1 MGMEHAVLACLLGLV
16 LMWMSSNQPFPE
28 VSRRFGIILLMLG
41 LLGLLSESAPR
52 PTTDR
57 VWLITYTGLGGLGV
71 VIGMRHMT
79 YTRMDVL
86 IAPASGVLLCIGVIG
101 LLWNEWGVLSEFEQI
116 AAFLLA
122 SFLCMAEVYL
132 VFRGLLI
139 GKLPQSWSQAGLR
152 NLQRG
157 ILDGP
162 NGAISCFER
171 AWDVEKE
178 HLNPMAYLALQRI
191 FYARGDLVNADEWAL
206 KLAENGGINAVDKAW
221 IKAVDDSLKRLG
233 MDSKQEE

>member
-1 MGMEHAVLACLLGLV
+1 MGMEHAALACVLGLI
-16 LMWMSSNQPFPE
+16 LMGMSRNQPFPE

-52 PTTDR
+52 PTSDR
-57 VWLITYTGLGGLGV
+57 VWLIIYTGLGGLGV

-86 IAPASGVLLCIGVIG
+86 IAPASGFLLCIGVIG

-162 NGAISCFER
+162 NGAISCFEK

-191 FYARGDLVNADEWAL
+191 FYARGDSVNADEWAL
-206 KLAENGGINAVDKAW
+206 KLAENGGKNAVDEAW

-233 MDSKQEE
+233 MDFEQEE

>member
-1 MGMEHAVLACLLGLV
+1 MGMEHAALACVLGLI
-16 LMWMSSNQPFPE
+16 LMGMSRNQPFPE

-41 LLGLLSESAPR
+41 FLGLLSESAPR

-86 IAPASGVLLCIGVIG
+86 IAPASGFLLCIGVIG

-152 NLQRG
+152 SLQRG

-162 NGAISCFER
+162 NGAIFCFER

-206 KLAENGGINAVDKAW
+206 KLAENGGKNAVDEAW
-221 IKAVDDSLKRLG
+221 IKAIDDSLKGLG
-233 MDSKQEE
+233 MDFEQEE

>member
-1 MGMEHAVLACLLGLV
+1 MGMEHAALACVLGLI
-16 LMWMSSNQPFPE
+16 LMGMSRNQPFPE

-52 PTTDR
+52 PTSDR
-57 VWLITYTGLGGLGV
+57 VWMIIYTGLGGLGV

-86 IAPASGVLLCIGVIG
+86 IAPASGFLLCIGVIG

-162 NGAISCFER
+162 NGAISCFEK

-191 FYARGDLVNADEWAL
+191 FYARGDSVNADEWAL
-206 KLAENGGINAVDKAW
+206 KLAENGGKNAVDEAW

-233 MDSKQEE
+233 MDFEQEE

>member
-1 MGMEHAVLACLLGLV
+1 MGMEHAALACVLGLI
-16 LMWMSSNQPFPE
+16 LMWMSRNQPFPE

-41 LLGLLSESAPR
+41 FLGLLSESAPR

-79 YTRMDVL
+79 HTRMDVL
-86 IAPASGVLLCIGVIG
+86 IAPASGFLLCIGVIG
-101 LLWNEWGVLSEFEQI
+101 LLWNEWRVLSEFEQI
-116 AAFLLA
+116 ASFLLA
-122 SFLCMAEVYL
+122 SFLCMGEVYL

-162 NGAISCFER
+162 NGAISCFEK

-191 FYARGDLVNADEWAL
+191 FYARGDSVNADEWAL
-206 KLAENGGINAVDKAW
+206 KLAENGGKNAVDEAW

-233 MDSKQEE
+233 MDFEQEE

>member
-1 MGMEHAVLACLLGLV
+1 MGMEHAALACVLGLI
-16 LMWMSSNQPFPE
+16 LMWMSRNQPFPE

-41 LLGLLSESAPR
+41 FLGLLSESAPR

-79 YTRMDVL
+79 HTRMDVL
-86 IAPASGVLLCIGVIG
+86 IAPASGFLLCIGVIG
-101 LLWNEWGVLSEFEQI
+101 LLWNEWRVLSEFEQI
-116 AAFLLA
+116 ASFLLA
-122 SFLCMAEVYL
+122 SFLCMGEVYL

-152 NLQRG
+152 SLQRG

-162 NGAISCFER
+162 NGAIFCFER

-191 FYARGDLVNADEWAL
+191 FYARGDSVNADEWAL
-206 KLAENGGINAVDKAW
+206 KLAENGGKNAVDEAW

-233 MDSKQEE
+233 MDFEQEE